1 MIFLLA
7 GCVSTG
13 VKPTVLTDQETVYTI
28 PAGVPFQATQ
38 APTYKKLTT
47 FTVPYDQEVMSKGFL
62 LQLQTAADKKVI
74 STASSAQS
82 KGIVWGII
90 GTIVTVL
97 GGLLAKFFANK
108 ASKPVITTTTK

>member
-47 FTVPYDQEVMSKGFL
+47 FTVSYDQEVMSKGFL

-74 STASSAQS
+74 STSGSAQM
-82 KGIVWGII
+82 KGIIWGIV
-90 GTIVTVL
+90 GTIITVL
-97 GGLLAKFFANK
+97 GGLIAKFLATKF
-108 ASKPVITTTTK
+108 SKPTPK